1 MVRFMIKRL
10 TVCFFLCV
18 FGVSG
23 GWAQTSPQP
32 RFNTIP
38 DSLFNAARY
47 SAHADAP
54 FLYSLKKLDVT
65 FEENEQSIVAVLK
78 YHVRVKIFDAS
89 VQEASVVGI
98 PYYFENNIER
108 VSDIRAVTW
117 QSPDKKIA
125 LSPDRIRTI
134 NVNSRYNV
142 KEFTMPAVQDGSV
155 IEYAYTIRR
164 RYIEELPDFYLSH
177 QVPTALAEVS
187 ITYPKYLRYKAVPEN
202 YPGRLTHEVAQIDTS
217 DVPKIFT
224 YPQPEPII
232 KETWRATNIPG
243 VQKETYISSL
253 DDYRS
258 KIKFQL
264 SEFGIPRQTLENSW
278 DYVVAEIRRKQ
289 EIWPKIA
296 ANEKAQ
302 AIGREI
308 AGAFEDKE
316 AAQDSIFR
324 FVNRNANFSGSK
336 SPFSEVKDEVVLS
349 GTPSDQAAINQTL
362 IAMLKGAGI
371 EAHPA
376 LISTRE
382 SGQINTSFP
391 SFFEFNGQL
400 VYSKIGDQTYFM
412 DASFPHSQPNLIPV
426 DTYNETA
433 LLLKPESYDWAA
445 VEPGKS
451 KFAIQI
457 NMDATLNRDGTL
469 TGSVSS
475 FNEGYPAQLIRQ
487 QRANGQASSQVIAQA
502 IFDGYVDAELA
513 KSVIS
518 NISSFNK
525 PVELSADFTLP
536 DYAVSF
542 ANGLEFRPMVVGYLM
557 NNPFSENQR
566 ELPVTL
572 DAPEK
577 LDLQYTITL
586 PDGYSIDQKP
596 QNRVVQLPGA
606 TFKERYEIEGQTI
619 KYEFHIDISRKQFSP
634 DLYPRLLNLYKR
646 WVNLSNSTWLIER

>member
-1 MVRFMIKRL
+1 MIKRL
-10 TVCFFLCV
+10 TVCLFLCT
-18 FGVSG
+18 FAVSG
-23 GWAQTSPQP
+23 VWGQATPQP
-32 RFNTIP
+32 GFNTIP
-38 DSLFNAARY
+38 DSLFDEARY
-47 SAHADAP
+47 SANSDAP

-117 QSPDKKIA
+117 QSPDEKIP

-177 QVPTALAEVS
+177 QVSTARAEVS

-202 YPGRLTHEVAQIDTS
+202 FAGGLKHEFTQIDTS
-217 DVPKIFT
+217 DAPKIFT

-232 KETWRATNIPG
+232 KETWRATNIPA

-289 EIWPKIA
+289 EILPKIA
-296 ANEKAQ
+296 ANEKAE

-308 AGAFEDKE
+308 ADAFESKK
-316 AAQDSIFR
+316 AVQDSIFR
-324 FVNRNANFSGSK
+324 FINKNANFSGSK
-336 SPFSEVKDEVVLS
+336 SPFSEVKDEAVLS

-362 IAMLKGAGI
+362 IAMLKGANI

-400 VYSKIGDQTYFM
+400 VYSKIDDKTYFM
-412 DASFPHSQPNLIPV
+412 DASFPHSRPNLIPV

-433 LLLKPESYDWAA
+433 LLLKPEGYDWVA
-445 VEPGKS
+445 VEPEKS
-451 KFAIQI
+451 TFAIQI
-457 NMDATLNRDGTL
+457 NMDATLNRNGTL
-469 TGSVSS
+469 AGSVTSL
-475 FNEGYPAQLIRQ
+475 NEGYPAKLIRQ
-487 QRANGQASSQVIAQA
+487 QRGNGQTPSQVIAQA
-502 IFDGYVDAELA
+502 VFDGYANAELTQPA
-513 KSVIS
+513 IS
-518 NISSFNK
+518 NISSFDE

-557 NNPFSENQR
+557 SNPFSENQR

-586 PDGYSIDQKP
+586 PDGYSVERKP

-606 TFKERYEIEGQTI
+606 TFEERYEVKGQII
-619 KYEFHIDISRKQFSP
+619 KYEYHIDISRKQFSP
-634 DLYPRLLNLYKR
+634 DLYPRLLNLYER